1 MPKLQKG
8 SDEAKN
14 RMSVLRA
21 LRKGKCV
28 AETAAPVPVD
38 VPVVET
44 PPVPVVVP
52 DTPVVIPD
60 AGKTKKTRVKK
71 AVINENII
79 VV

>member
-1 MPKLQKG
+1 MPKLEKG
-8 SDEAKN
+8 SESAKE

-21 LRKGKCV
+21 MRKPKGV
-28 AETAAPVPVD
+28 VPDAPVPVD